1 MKIKGILPETF
12 QDYKKAAM
20 LIEMPK
26 CSFKCLMEKGLPKEI
41 CQNNDLFSENDI
53 NVDNKYLIDYYLS
66 NNIISAVI
74 FGGLEPLDSFE
85 EVMSFIDE
93 FRNNTDDDIII
104 YTGYNREE
112 VEDKVTR
119 LANYKNIIVKF
130 GRFIPNELPHFDSV
144 LGVNLISDNQYAEK
158 IS

>member
-1 MKIKGILPETF
+1 MSLNKNYNIH
-12 QDYKKAAM
+12 
-20 LIEMPK
+20 
-26 CSFKCLMEKGLPKEI
+26 
-41 CQNNDLFSENDI
+41 DLI
-53 NVDNKYLIDYYLS
+53 NVYMGNKICKC
-66 NNIISAVI
+66 VV